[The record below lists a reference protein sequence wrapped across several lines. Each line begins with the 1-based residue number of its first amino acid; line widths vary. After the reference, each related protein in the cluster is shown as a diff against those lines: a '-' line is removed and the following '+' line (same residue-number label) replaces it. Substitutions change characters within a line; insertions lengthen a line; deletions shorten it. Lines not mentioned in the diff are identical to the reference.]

1 MKTALLLNLALQ
13 TELCK
18 DVLQPPFLRSC
29 GCTKFESLKHACVC
43 FTAGPKASVRT
54 ARSVP
59 PSMLMGSGAL
69 PPPLRSQGRRLRSEG
84 RCLPEG
90 LLRCSVGAGQ
100 EALSRGVGAGSAGSG
115 CRARRRRRRRRRQS
129 AGRRRSPPAFEPG
142 QSRGGERG
150 RGRRQAMTSE
160 RPERIRWESRGSGAA
175 EPGVS
180 D

>member
-1 MKTALLLNLALQ
+1 M
-13 TELCK
+13 
-18 DVLQPPFLRSC
+18 RS
-29 GCTKFESLKHACVC
+29 
-43 FTAGPKASVRT
+43 

-59 PSMLMGSGAL
+59 PSM
-69 PPPLRSQGRRLRSEG
+69 RNGRRCAAAAAAASPR
-84 RCLPEG
+84 RP
-90 LLRCSVGAGQ
+90 VPAAPQPGQ
-100 EALSRGVGAGSAGSG
+100 EAPVGGAASPRGASAAQRQGRAGRALPRGVGAGSAGSG
-115 CRARRRRRRRRRQS
+115 CRARRRRRRRRQR
-129 AGRRRSPPAFEPG
+129 AGRRRNPPAFEPG